1 MAEARV
7 VVRTGV
13 GLHAGPA
20 AALVAEAR
28 RHACAVTFAC
38 GARAANA
45 KSILDVLA
53 LGVRDGEEL
62 LVRAEGE
69 GAGDAVGALARVLG
83 EQRGRL

>member
-7 VVRTGV
+7 VIRTGV
-13 GLHAGPA
+13 GLHAGPV

-28 RHACAVTFAC
+28 RHACAVTFEC

-45 KSILDVLA
+45 KSILAVLA
-53 LGVRDGEEL
+53 LGVKDGEEL

-69 GAGDAVGALARVLG
+69 GAEDAIDALARAL
-83 EQRGRL
+83 RGSL

>member
-1 MAEARV
+1 
-7 VVRTGV
+7 
-13 GLHAGPA
+13 
-20 AALVAEAR
+20 
-28 RHACAVTFAC
+28 VTFAC

-69 GAGDAVGALARVLG
+69 GAEDAVGALARVLG